1 MKSTLSTLVL
11 VLAAGT
17 AAAQP
22 FDFQRQFG
30 STEYVY
36 DADTRHMTFAPVQ
49 PSGIVPSLHAVMLAA
64 DVDGIA
70 PYHHVGDIVPSG
82 PTRISLYEVQ
92 RGSPEAA
99 AYADYYARY
108 PADTDWDRLAR
119 EFRAGST
126 DGGIASEAGTSDDR
140 S

>member
-1 MKSTLSTLVL
+1 MKQLFIAG
-11 VLAAGT
+11 VLAIAT
-17 AAAQP
+17 SAAAAQP
-22 FDFQRQFG
+22 FEFQRQFG

-36 DADTRHMTFAPVQ
+36 DADTRDMTFAPVQ
-49 PSGIVPSLHAVMLAA
+49 PSDAVPSLYSVMLAA

-70 PYHHVGDIVPSG
+70 PNHRVGDIVPSG

-92 RGSPEAA
+92 RGSPEATA
-99 AYADYYARY
+99 NDGYYARY

-119 EFRAGST
+119 EFRAGSSN
-126 DGGIASEAGTSDDR
+126 GVIASETDGSDDR